1 MRSTQVQEGSRSD
14 FAYFFYSGTS
24 STLCFDRMAN
34 LFLRSDSTRKI
45 SLCIHIRKRRGC
57 MIISLPLFRNG
68 DTNGYKCK
76 SSLAGVDK
84 LKESGKSLKQEF

>member
-1 MRSTQVQEGSRSD
+1 
-14 FAYFFYSGTS
+14 
-24 STLCFDRMAN
+24 
-34 LFLRSDSTRKI
+34 
-45 SLCIHIRKRRGC
+45 